1 MNWKFWKSKT
11 NLKGKGKKW
20 LRGMHLLG
28 ILVLF
33 VIGGAVAY
41 LGNNTV
47 NPLLIIF
54 GFAGM
59 AGGVMLFQ
67 QWRHM
72 GEARILGEKGEK
84 GEEGEVE
91 GMPPNSLIISPNR
104 IAFAYVCN
112 PPGQSQKC
120 YNDNKFYH
128 ILRDGKGEKQYQE
141 FTLPD
146 DDDKERY
153 YDPGEFANP
162 VTMPS
167 NKKYFTW
174 SASLMQQVSVGLM
187 AVIIAGLIVGLIA
200 LGG

>member
-11 NLKGKGKKW
+11 DLKSKGKKW

-28 ILVLF
+28 ILMLF
-33 VIGGAVAY
+33 GIGVAVAF
-41 LGNNTV
+41 LGNSTE

-59 AGGVMLFQ
+59 AGSVMLFL

-72 GEARILGEKGEK
+72 SEARILVEK
-84 GEEGEVE
+84 EEGGESIPQDCLVIY
-91 GMPPNSLIISPNR
+91 PDR
-104 IAFAYVCN
+104 IVFPCSFIN
-112 PPGQSQKC
+112 PPGQPQKC
-120 YNDNKFYH
+120 YNDGKFYPV
-128 ILRDGKGEKQYQE
+128 LRPNEAGELAE

-146 DDDKERY
+146 DDEKERY

>member
-1 MNWKFWKSKT
+1 MNWKCWKSKKD
-11 NLKGKGKKW
+11 LRGKGKKW

-28 ILVLF
+28 ILALCVM
-33 VIGGAVAY
+33 GGAVAF
-41 LGNNTV
+41 LGNSTA

-59 AGGVMLFQ
+59 AGSVLLFQ

-72 GEARILGEKGEK
+72 GETRILREQGEDGEA
-84 GEEGEVE
+84 V
-91 GMPPNSLIISPNR
+91 PQDCLVIYQDR
-104 IAFAYVCN
+104 IAFPCSFIN
-112 PPGQSQKC
+112 PPGQPQKC
-120 YNDNKFYH
+120 YNDGKFYPV
-128 ILRDGKGEKQYQE
+128 LCPNEVGELVE

-146 DDDKERY
+146 DDEKERY

-187 AVIIAGLIVGLIA
+187 AVIIAGLVVGLIA

>member
-11 NLKGKGKKW
+11 DWKSKGKKW

-28 ILVLF
+28 ILALGI
-33 VIGGAVAY
+33 IGGAVAF
-41 LGNNTV
+41 LGNNAD

-59 AGGVMLFQ
+59 AGSVMLFQ

-72 GEARILGEKGEK
+72 SAARILVEK
-84 GEEGEVE
+84 EEGGEALPQDCLVIY
-91 GMPPNSLIISPNR
+91 PDR
-104 IAFAYVCN
+104 IAFPCSFIN
-112 PPGQSQKC
+112 PPGQPQKC
-120 YNDNKFYH
+120 YNDGKFYPV
-128 ILRDGKGEKQYQE
+128 LCPNEVGELVE
-141 FTLPD
+141 FKLPD
-146 DDDKERY
+146 DDEKERY
-153 YDPGEFANP
+153 YDPREFANP

-174 SASLMQQVSVGLM
+174 SATLMQQVSVGLM
-187 AVIIAGLIVGLIA
+187 AIIIGGLIMGLIA